1 MSQMHAIVVGAG
13 IVGVCSALQLQRK
26 GVRVTLMERDE
37 PGAGAS
43 YGNASV
49 LASESVTPISM
60 PGMTLKVPGMLLDP
74 MGPLRIRWSY
84 LPRLAPWLWRFVMAG
99 RKAEAERIT
108 NDLAKI
114 LDGCIEDFRP
124 LLKAA
129 NAENLLVER
138 GWIGA
143 YLSDSTLESTVY
155 ATELQK
161 RHGVSVKKMTTSELR
176 ELEPA
181 LSRGIAG
188 GYYYPGVA
196 HVVDSHKLTIRLAD
210 HFLANGGTLLRE
222 TAKDLLKD
230 HKGTVYAVTTEK
242 VEHSCDALV
251 IAAGAW
257 SRDLAKKAGV
267 KVPLDTERG
276 YHYNIK
282 QPGIALSRPVYVP
295 ETGLACTPLDES
307 IRLAGT
313 VEFGGL
319 KVSPDWKRSEVL
331 ASRGKELF
339 PELDTDHGSSWM
351 GFRPSMPDS
360 LPVIGPSTHSSNA
373 YLAFGHGHLGLTLAA
388 RTGRMISEMVC
399 REPVCVDPYPYRSM
413 RF

>member
-1 MSQMHAIVVGAG
+1 MSQMHAIVIGAG

-26 GVRVTLMERDE
+26 GFRVTLMERDE

-60 PGMTLKVPGMLLDP
+60 PGIVRKVPGMLLDP

-84 LPRLAPWLWRFVMAG
+84 LPRLAPWLWRFVLAG

-108 NDLAKI
+108 ADLAKL

-143 YLSDSTLESTVY
+143 FLSHATLEKSGY
-155 ATELQK
+155 ATELQE
-161 RHGVSVKKMTTSELR
+161 RHGVSIKKMTTNELR

-181 LSRGIAG
+181 LSKDIAG

-196 HVVDSHKLTIRLAD
+196 HVVDSHKLTVRLAD
-210 HFLANGGTLLRE
+210 SFLSNGGTLLKE
-222 TAKDLLKD
+222 TAKDLSKD
-230 HKGTVYAVTTEK
+230 HKGHVCAVRTESA
-242 VEHSCDALV
+242 EHSCDKLV

-257 SRDLAKKAGV
+257 SRSLARKAGV
-267 KVPLDTERG
+267 VVSLDTERG
-276 YHYNIK
+276 YHFNIN
-282 QPGIALSRPVYVP
+282 QPSIGLSRPVYVP
-295 ETGLACTPLDES
+295 ETGLACTPLDDS

-319 KVSPDWKRSEVL
+319 EAPPDWKRAEVL
-331 ASRGKELF
+331 ASRGRELF
-339 PELDTDHGSSWM
+339 PELDTQHGTSWM

-360 LPVIGPSTHSSNA
+360 LPVIGPATPSSNV

-388 RTGRMISEMVC
+388 RTGRMISEMAC
-399 REPVCVDPYPYRSM
+399 ESSVCVDPHPYRSM